1 MTLDA
6 TKLFELNSARFI
18 PPPPV
23 ELDNFAAAM
32 IAHPEVTNVSIT
44 GHTDQLGSVAFNN
57 RLSQQRA
64 DAVKSYLV
72 SKGVAANRLNTRGM
86 ASTKLVVVC
95 KEKTRAAMISC
106 GAPNRRVEVEQ
117 ITVVKR

>member
-6 TKLFELNSARFI
+6 SKLFELNSARFI
-18 PPPPV
+18 PPPPAD
-23 ELDNFAAAM
+23 LDNFAAAM

-44 GHTDQLGSVAFNN
+44 GHTDQLGSAAFNN
-57 RLSQQRA
+57 GLSQQRA
-64 DAVKSYLV
+64 ETVKAYLI
-72 SKGVAANRLNTRGM
+72 SKGVPANRLTARGM
-86 ASTKLVVVC
+86 GSTKLVVVC